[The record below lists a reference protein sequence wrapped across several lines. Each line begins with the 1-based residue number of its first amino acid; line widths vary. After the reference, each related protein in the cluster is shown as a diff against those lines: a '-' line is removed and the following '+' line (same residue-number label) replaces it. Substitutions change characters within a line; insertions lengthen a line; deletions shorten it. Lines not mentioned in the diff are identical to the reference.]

1 MIYFSVPFFCIY
13 YFLAIFAD
21 NMQRVYNIL
30 VGILGESKQGHYDRQ
45 CSQYQFNCPN
55 CRDYNGGIPDNKYNL
70 EISLALG
77 KYHCWKCDI
86 KGPLS
91 YLIRKYGGNEAFNNY
106 KFLINDI
113 RESSYYDLS
122 SFKDNPANLDNYLR
136 LPITFKKIDGFAPR
150 KLLDYMEKRNIGLDL
165 VEKYNLGY
173 TTWDEQNWQMRNR
186 LVIPSYDAFGDLN
199 YWSSRD
205 YTGYERKTKYRN
217 CDEDKKEIIFNEGM
231 IQWDADIYLCEGI
244 IDSITYEN
252 AVPLMG
258 KILLKNS
265 LLYKKLF
272 EKANAD
278 IVICLDSDTE
288 IEETKKIYR
297 MLDTGRLRN
306 HIKYVRMGTKELP
319 YKDFGE
325 IYEQSGKKG
334 MIKMMRTV
342 KRFTET
348 ELMLR

>member
-1 MIYFSVPFFCIY
+1 
-13 YFLAIFAD
+13 
-21 NMQRVYNIL
+21 MQRIYNIL
-30 VGILGESKQGHYDRQ
+30 IGILGESKQGRYDSS

-55 CRDYNGGIPDNKYNL
+55 CRENNGGFPDNKFNL
-70 EISLALG
+70 EVSLSLG

-91 YLIRKYGGNEAFNNY
+91 SLIKKYGGGEAFRNY
-106 KFLINDI
+106 KFIIRDI
-113 RESSYYDLS
+113 RESRYYDLS
-122 SFKDNPANLDNYLR
+122 SFKDNPDNIDGFLR
-136 LPITFKKIDGFAPR
+136 LPATFRNVDTWAPR
-150 KLLDYMEKRNIGLDL
+150 RLLEYLESRNIGWDL
-165 VEKYNLGY
+165 VRRYNLGY
-173 TTWDEQNWQMRNR
+173 TTWDEEKWQMRNR
-186 LVIPSYDAFGDLN
+186 LVIPSYDAYGELN

-205 YTGYERKTKYRN
+205 YTGNERKTKYRN
-217 CDEDKKEIIFNEGM
+217 CDEDKREIIFNENL

-265 LLYKKLF
+265 LLYKRLL

-288 IEETKKIYR
+288 IEETKRIYR
-297 MLDTGRLRN
+297 LLDNGRIKG
-306 HIKYVRMGTKELP
+306 HIKYVRMGTEALP

-325 IYEQSGKKG
+325 IYEKSGKKG
-334 MIKMMRTV
+334 MIQMMRTAE
-342 KRFTET
+342 RFSEP
-348 ELMLR
+348 ELMLP

>member
-1 MIYFSVPFFCIY
+1 
-13 YFLAIFAD
+13 
-21 NMQRVYNIL
+21 
-30 VGILGESKQGHYDRQ
+30 
-45 CSQYQFNCPN
+45 
-55 CRDYNGGIPDNKYNL
+55 
-70 EISLALG
+70 
-77 KYHCWKCDI
+77 
-86 KGPLS
+86 
-91 YLIRKYGGNEAFNNY
+91 
-106 KFLINDI
+106 
-113 RESSYYDLS
+113 
-122 SFKDNPANLDNYLR
+122 
-136 LPITFKKIDGFAPR
+136 
-150 KLLDYMEKRNIGLDL
+150 MERRNIGWDL
-165 VEKYNLGY
+165 VREYNLGY
-173 TTWDEQNWQMRNR
+173 TTWDEEKWHMRNR
-186 LVIPSYDAFGDLN
+186 LVIPSYDAYGELN

-334 MIKMMRTV
+334 MIKMMRTA

-348 ELMLR
+348 ELMLP

>member
-1 MIYFSVPFFCIY
+1 
-13 YFLAIFAD
+13 
-21 NMQRVYNIL
+21 
-30 VGILGESKQGHYDRQ
+30 
-45 CSQYQFNCPN
+45 
-55 CRDYNGGIPDNKYNL
+55 
-70 EISLALG
+70 
-77 KYHCWKCDI
+77 
-86 KGPLS
+86 
-91 YLIRKYGGNEAFNNY
+91 
-106 KFLINDI
+106 
-113 RESSYYDLS
+113 
-122 SFKDNPANLDNYLR
+122 
-136 LPITFKKIDGFAPR
+136 
-150 KLLDYMEKRNIGLDL
+150 
-165 VEKYNLGY
+165 
-173 TTWDEQNWQMRNR
+173 
-186 LVIPSYDAFGDLN
+186 
-199 YWSSRD
+199 
-205 YTGYERKTKYRN
+205 
-217 CDEDKKEIIFNEGM
+217 M

-252 AVPLMG
+252 TVALMG

-334 MIKMMRTV
+334 MIKMMRTA